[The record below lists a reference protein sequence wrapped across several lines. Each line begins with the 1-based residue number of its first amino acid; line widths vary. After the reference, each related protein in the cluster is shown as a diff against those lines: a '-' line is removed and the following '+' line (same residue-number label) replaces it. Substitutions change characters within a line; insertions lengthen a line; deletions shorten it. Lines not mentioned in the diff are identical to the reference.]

1 MRTRELGRAA
11 NATLARMTVRTR
23 ARDLR
28 HCPLA
33 AARAGDLTGGAR
45 DGTPQGLDRGCRQS
59 RTEAGDAD
67 RRLGT
72 AVSAE
77 DWAADAD
84 DALGRLLEIDRVPAP
99 AHGGELA
106 LEARHGRD
114 RILRPGRERPGVQA
128 VDLLIRNE
136 REH

>member
-1 MRTRELGRAA
+1 
-11 NATLARMTVRTR
+11 MTVRTR

-28 HCPLA
+28 HRPLA

-67 RRLGT
+67 CRLGT

-77 DWAADAD
+77 DGTSDAH
-84 DALGRLLEIDRVPAP
+84 DALGRLLEVDRVPAP

-114 RILRPGRERPGVQA
+114 RILRPGREPPWPGGQA

-136 REH
+136 REHRLPERGAMPGHAG